1 MGKKLLVSGLFL
13 FCCIFQTMA
22 QERTVT
28 GKVTLSDGSP
38 LAGAT
43 VLIVGQKTGVATK
56 SDGTFSINVPQGATE
71 IEVSYV
77 GSETQT
83 VNISNTS
90 NVTVRLVAQTG
101 SLNEVVVTGYG
112 TSKRKDVTGA
122 VASISEKSFNQGNIT
137 SPMEQIQGKVSG
149 LVITQSGGDPNDNP
163 IIRLRGQTSLSGG
176 QTPLIVVD
184 GVPLDDPNQLSNI
197 PPGDIASFDVL
208 KDASA
213 TAIYGSRGANGVI
226 IVNTK
231 KGARGKTQVTYDGFV
246 STSKIANKYDLLTT
260 SEYKGVP
267 DADDRGGNTDW
278 TDAITRN
285 AVTHSHTL
293 AVSGGSGGFSYR
305 GSANYINQEGIV
317 INTGKEEVG
326 LRFNAQQKAINDRLD
341 LQVGIVSTRTNRDYV
356 DGNIFTSILATPP
369 TFPIYNDDGS
379 YYGYSIFS
387 AINPVAQQME
397 ETNTGVESFNQY
409 YGTANFELIK
419 DLKIGTTG
427 SLVYFNKQTD
437 FYQPSLPGAGNV
449 NNGNKYA
456 ENRNS
461 YHGDIHINY
470 LHDFGKHNLSV
481 TGVYEYNRYTY
492 DNYNA
497 SAQDFLLDLNTN
509 NSLGNGNS
517 AKNGVG
523 AYKEE
528 FKIISF
534 LGRVAYNYNSKY
546 YLTASFRRDGSS
558 KFGIN
563 NRWGSFPSISGAWR
577 LSNEDFLKN
586 VSWLNELK
594 INAGYGVTGNQDAI
608 SPYNTLL
615 TLGSVGRYYNPATP
629 NFAYRQAYA
638 PNQNANPD
646 LKWEERHGVNIGAD
660 FALFNHRLTGNINWF
675 KDKTKN
681 LLYDYTVPVPPFYVN
696 TILANVGSMENKGL
710 EFQLTA
716 AIMQGENFKWDV
728 SGQLTFINT
737 KVTSLEGTYA
747 GYNLSTDNIPGGY
760 AQGRGASSSPLS
772 YLKVGYSP
780 YTFFL
785 PHYVGVDGDGNQ
797 LFADKK
803 GGKVT
808 SADLTDDMFSY
819 IDPAP
824 KLNYGFNTTFT
835 LKQWSLNVFLR
846 GVSGQKIFNNTGMI
860 VSNPTRLPGN
870 NILKEGLTNGIKD
883 AAVASDLWLQN
894 ASYLRLDNATLSYN
908 FNKVGF
914 LQNLRVYV
922 TGNNLFVITKY
933 KGLDPEIRPG
943 DTNQAYIDA
952 SYGSTVGYY
961 YYPRSRSFTL
971 GVNVA
976 FQ

>member
-1 MGKKLLVSGLFL
+1 MRKKLLLSGLFL
-13 FCCIFQTMA
+13 LFCFLQTIA
-22 QERTVT
+22 QQRTVT
-28 GKVTLSDGSP
+28 GTVTSSEGVP
-38 LAGAT
+38 LEGAS
-43 VLIVGQKTGVATK
+43 VIVIGEKTGVR
-56 SDGTFSINVPQGATE
+56 SDASGSFSITVPANAKELE
-71 IEVSYV
+71 ISYIS
-77 GSETQT
+77 SETQM
-83 VNISNTS
+83 VDISNTS
-90 NVTVRLVAQTG
+90 NVSVKLVPRTG

-112 TSKRKDVTGA
+112 TAKRKDVTGA
-122 VASISEKSFNQGNIT
+122 VASISEKNFNEGNIT
-137 SPMEQIQGKVSG
+137 SPMQQIQGKVSG

-213 TAIYGSRGANGVI
+213 TAVYGSRGANGVI

-231 KGARGKTQVTYDGFV
+231 KGATGKTQVTYNGFI
-246 STSKIANKYDLLTT
+246 SASKIADKYDLLTT
-260 SEYKGVP
+260 SEYKALP

-278 TDAITRN
+278 TDAITQS
-285 AVTHSHTL
+285 AITHSHTL

-326 LRFNAQQKAINDRLD
+326 LRFNAQQKAINNRLD

-387 AINPVAQQME
+387 ALNPVAQQLE
-397 ETNTGVESFNQY
+397 QVNTGVESFNQY
-409 YGTANFELIK
+409 YGTANFELVK
-419 DLKIGTTG
+419 GLKVGTTG
-427 SLVYFNKQTD
+427 SLSFFDKQTD
-437 FYQPSLPGAGNV
+437 FYQPSLPGSGNV
-449 NNGNKYA
+449 NNGSKFT

-461 YHGDIHINY
+461 KHGDIHIDY
-470 LHDFGKHNLSV
+470 LHDFDNHNLSV
-481 TGVYEYNRYTY
+481 TGVYEYNLYSY
-492 DNYNA
+492 DNYN
-497 SAQDFLLDLNTN
+497 SGAQDFLLDLNTN
-509 NSLGNGNS
+509 NSIGNGNS
-517 AKNGVG
+517 AKNVVG
-523 AYKEE
+523 SYKEE

-534 LGRVAYNYNSKY
+534 LGMLNYNYNSKY
-546 YLTASFRRDGSS
+546 YAKVTFRRDGSS

-563 NRWGSFPSISGAWR
+563 NRWGNFPSVSVGWR
-577 LSNEDFLKN
+577 LTQENFLKN
-586 VSWLNELK
+586 TTWLNELK

-646 LKWEERHGVNIGAD
+646 LKWEERHGVNIGLD
-660 FALFNHRLTGNINWF
+660 FGVFNNRLSGNLNWF

-696 TILANVGSMENKGL
+696 TILANVGSMENKGF
-710 EFQLTA
+710 EIQLNA
-716 AIMQGENFKWDV
+716 AIVRGKNFTWDG
-728 SGQLTFINT
+728 SGQLTFIKT
-737 KVTSLEGTYA
+737 QVTSLSGSYA
-747 GYNLSTDNIPGGY
+747 GNPLSTDNIPGGY

-785 PHYVGVDGDGNQ
+785 PHYAGVDADGNQ

-803 GGKVT
+803 GGTVT
-808 SADLTDDMFSY
+808 SGDLTDEMFSY

-824 KLNYGFNTTFT
+824 KLNYGFNTTVT

-870 NILKEGLTNGIKD
+870 NILKEGLSNGIKD
-883 AAVASDLWLQN
+883 AAVASDLWLQD

-914 LQNLRVYV
+914 MQNLRVYI

-952 SYGSTVGYY
+952 SYGGTVGYY
-961 YYPRSRSFTL
+961 YYPRSRSITL

-976 FQ
+976 FK